1 MALLDTEVK
10 KLESRNSAAAV
21 ARVKE
26 LKRDL
31 KKKEQEAGAS
41 LPDLKHSLHVIRHG
55 EIEAERAKKDLVE
68 ANLAL
73 GGFGGEKVRQS
84 WLALARSHSRRQYR
98 LNARGR

>member
-1 MALLDTEVK
+1 MALLDTEIK

-41 LPDLKHSLHVIRHG
+41 LPDLKHSL
-55 EIEAERAKKDLVE
+55 
-68 ANLAL
+68 
-73 GGFGGEKVRQS
+73 Q
-84 WLALARSHSRRQYR
+84 
-98 LNARGR
+98 